1 MSLSGSKKWVNVCKR
16 KSSHGSRK
24 REACHRDIEQHEI
37 KKRKRKEKQNLKNKN
52 WMLSEHPNNN
62 TKCCLIT

>member
-1 MSLSGSKKWVNVCKR
+1 MSLSGSKKWVNVCKS

-37 KKRKRKEKQNLKNKN
+37 KKKKKKRKTELKKIKTGCYQSIQIII
-52 WMLSEHPNNN
+52 LGAA
-62 TKCCLIT
+62 

>member
-1 MSLSGSKKWVNVCKR
+1 MSLSGSKKWVNVCKS

-37 KKRKRKEKQNLKNKN
+37 KKKRKEKQNLKNKN